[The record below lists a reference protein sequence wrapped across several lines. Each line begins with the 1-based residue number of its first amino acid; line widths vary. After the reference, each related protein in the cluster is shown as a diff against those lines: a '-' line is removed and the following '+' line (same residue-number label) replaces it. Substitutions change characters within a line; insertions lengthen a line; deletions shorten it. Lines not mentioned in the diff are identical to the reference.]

1 MTEAREILT
10 LNDGT
15 ELDGYVIEDGI
26 FLWVYLNNMRMATGG
41 PLLMDPEKTKVIKAN
56 RYGEKATYTGFDHLH
71 CISEENNGQLSAG
84 LKKG

>member
-1 MTEAREILT
+1 MQEKLI

-15 ELDGYVIEDGI
+15 ELAGHAIEDGDV
-26 FLWVYLNNMRMATGG
+26 LWVYLDNMTMVTGG
-41 PLLMDPEKTKVIKAN
+41 PLLMDPEKTKIIKAD
-56 RYGEKATYTGFDHLH
+56 RYGEKATYIGFDHLY